1 MSAYLTKMS
10 RSIPLLALLILCAV
24 GQAHGKGGVPPG
36 NCFNNSAQCMI
47 AAGTAYITAIV
58 SQNPNDVNDIP
69 LAPDCR
75 RRENAVDRGDS
86 ADEIRS
92 IILSRVGTVLGPR
105 DLRWFVDE
113 QQRVAI
119 AYYLLDV
126 AGTSPQQTAHI
137 AEKFTVEHGQITEIE
152 AIFVINNITD
162 SGF

>member
-1 MSAYLTKMS
+1 
-10 RSIPLLALLILCAV
+10 
-24 GQAHGKGGVPPG
+24 
-36 NCFNNSAQCMI
+36 MI
-47 AAGTAYITAIV
+47 EAGTAYITAIV
-58 SQNPNDVNDIP
+58 SQSPTDVNNIP

-92 IILSRVGTVLGPR
+92 IILSRVGPVLGPR
-105 DLRWFVDE
+105 DLRWFVDQ

-137 AEKFTVEHGQITEIE
+137 AEKFTVDHGQITEIE
-152 AIFVINNITD
+152 AIFAINNIID